1 MFFDSDEEDWGD
13 AGGLVSAPAAPAA
26 LPLSGSAALPMS
38 DPASDE
44 DWGGAGSL
52 PSESLAL
59 VPLEVL

>member
-1 MFFDSDEEDWGD
+1 MLLDSDEEEWGD
-13 AGGLVSAPAAPAA
+13 AASGSAAPAAPAA
-26 LPLSGSAALPMS
+26 LPLY
-38 DPASDE
+38 PASDE